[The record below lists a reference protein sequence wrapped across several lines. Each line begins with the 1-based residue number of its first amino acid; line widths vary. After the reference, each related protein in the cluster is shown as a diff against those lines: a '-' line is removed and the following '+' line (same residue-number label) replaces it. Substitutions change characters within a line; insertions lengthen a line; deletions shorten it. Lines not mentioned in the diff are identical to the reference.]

1 MYTRHLFV
9 AALALAAAIDVATGS
24 VLSFNR
30 TRWRAPNYLTSRSI
44 AAGAINVHI
53 QPHSHDDVG

>member
-1 MYTRHLFV
+1 MRCQRLFI
-9 AALALAAAIDVATGS
+9 AALALAATLYVEAGS

-30 TRWRAPNYLTSRSI
+30 TRWRAPNYVTSRSTVL
-44 AAGAINVHI
+44 GAINVHI